1 MYRRIPAPD
10 FSGNEQRTRIVV
22 LITAVMMVVELVV
35 GYWTNSMALTADGWH
50 MATHAG
56 ALGLTLVGYWYARSR
71 GGDARFNFGTGK
83 VFSLTAF
90 ASAIILGIVAID
102 ILVESGT
109 RLLMPL
115 EIDFN
120 EALPVAVLGLL
131 INVVCALILQG
142 GDGNHHGH
150 SHGHSH
156 GHGHARDEN
165 LRAAYL
171 HVLADALTSLCAIV
185 ALLAGR
191 HLGWTFLDPLM
202 GVVGGL
208 VITRW
213 AWGLCRDSSQQLLDM
228 VPDLEQSA
236 ALRAELEAEDVEVT
250 DLYLWLIGPGQLAC
264 AATVIDRQGRDHAA
278 LRARLQARLPEQPS
292 TGLVLV
298 LIEVVAAAS
307 VVSESEERHSHGHD
321 HGHGHGHH
329 H

>member
-56 ALGLTLVGYWYARSR
+56 ALGLALVGYWYARSR
-71 GGDARFNFGTGK
+71 DGDARFNFGTGK

-90 ASAIILGIVAID
+90 ASAIVLGIVAID

-213 AWGLCRDSSQQLLDM
+213 A
-228 VPDLEQSA
+228 
-236 ALRAELEAEDVEVT
+236 
-250 DLYLWLIGPGQLAC
+250 
-264 AATVIDRQGRDHAA
+264 
-278 LRARLQARLPEQPS
+278 
-292 TGLVLV
+292 
-298 LIEVVAAAS
+298 
-307 VVSESEERHSHGHD
+307 
-321 HGHGHGHH
+321 
-329 H
+329 